1 VLALWAASARGGE
14 YGSPLR
20 QTYYVD
26 DPANSVC
33 SGSGRHCSIIEC
45 ADVRTG
51 AGCMCQLVF
60 PNGARQ
66 PLSREQCRAASE
78 ELPHLPATH
87 FQTLSVVQP
96 NAECR
101 WHSKEG
107 TSPTECRYRCAEALS
122 VAKFKLPSGT
132 VNCPGEDGAVL
143 QWGQIQ
149 GVVTDPAGS
158 ADKRTTPVKVPAP
171 AIEPAK
177 EAAGKDKDKCGSCAC
192 FYRGF
197 GPDFPGQRATRKD
210 CKDYCTNTKHGRRPA
225 DGMKCTGDKAIE
237 WWN

>member
-1 VLALWAASARGGE
+1 VLALLAASAHGGE

-158 ADKRTTPVKVPAP
+158 ADKRTTTLKAPAP
-171 AIEPAK
+171 ATEPAK
-177 EAAGKDKDKCGSCAC
+177 EAASGRDKCGSCLC
-192 FYRGF
+192 YYRGT
-197 GPDFPGQRATRKD
+197 GPETGNQQPTRDACRKH
-210 CKDYCTNTKHGRRPA
+210 CTRP
-225 DGMKCTGDKAIE
+225 DLGHIPSNGMKCTGDKAVE